1 MHAGVEKEEREK
13 EEEGERKKEGRKEL
27 RKERR
32 EEGKAGWWEKMRQKS
47 VSSSSRA
54 LPTFFQPG
62 PLTGLI
68 LTSQASLTQGP
79 PAYTFP
85 VE

>member
-47 VSSSSRA
+47 VSASFGFHPQELCPLSSS
-54 LPTFFQPG
+54 Q
-62 PLTGLI
+62 GL
-68 LTSQASLTQGP
+68 SL
-79 PAYTFP
+79 A
-85 VE
+85 